1 MQQSMKKE
9 FEDDKM
15 RKKIVFDSKRNKTK
29 TYEDDCETEW
39 TVSRPETREFGK
51 ENARKKTEAK
61 NIKRVKKFKESSI

>member
-29 TYEDDCETEW
+29 TYEDD
-39 TVSRPETREFGK
+39 
-51 ENARKKTEAK
+51 
-61 NIKRVKKFKESSI
+61 